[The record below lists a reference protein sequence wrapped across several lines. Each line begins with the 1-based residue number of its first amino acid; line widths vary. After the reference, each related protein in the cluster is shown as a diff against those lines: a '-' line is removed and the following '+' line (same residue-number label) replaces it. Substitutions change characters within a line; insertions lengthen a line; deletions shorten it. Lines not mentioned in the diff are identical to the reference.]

1 MRWLLL
7 GFLLTSCGVTNLR
20 GRDVLLTELPYTFRN
35 QALALQ
41 IGSPVVR
48 EDLPIALFLE
58 GDGGQCQEYR
68 AGLWRRFLQ
77 RFSGDVVLVRARG
90 YVNLTCETD
99 AWRMLD
105 FHART
110 EELAT
115 QVTVLKA
122 QFPGRKLVLIGHSA
136 GAHVAL
142 QYAADHPGDVDRLVD
157 LGGGVQ
163 DLAEILLEIPR
174 EKARLGKLDAADL
187 PAAVSEMQAVI
198 TQVQQH
204 HDPRAPF
211 WGRTY
216 AFWFQMFFAGTT
228 ARWHCPPVPTL
239 IIHGERDL
247 ESVPFEPT
255 RQAVVR
261 NACANVTWLPI
272 PGKGHDL
279 LDPEVFR
286 AIGDWLRPPPPP
298 PETPQKSERFYDF
311 DFEFQES

>member
-1 MRWLLL
+1 MRWFLL

-20 GRDVLLTELPYTFRN
+20 GRDVILTELPYTFRN

-41 IGSPVVR
+41 IGTPVVR

-90 YVNLTCETD
+90 YVNLTCETQ

-122 QFPGRKLVLIGHSA
+122 QFPRRKLVLIGHSA

-142 QYAADHPGDVDRLVD
+142 HYAADHPGDVDRLVD

-163 DLAEILLEIPR
+163 DLAEILLEIPW
-174 EKARLGKLDAADL
+174 EKARLGQLDAADL
-187 PAAVSEMQAVI
+187 PAAVSEMQALI

-239 IIHGERDL
+239 IVHGERDL

-255 RQAVVR
+255 RLAVAR
-261 NACANVTWLPI
+261 NACTNVTWLPM

-286 AIGDWLRPPPPP
+286 AIGDWLRPLPPP
-298 PETPQKSERFYDF
+298 PEPRPKGVRFYDF
-311 DFEFQES
+311 EDAILES